1 MKEGIPMKQW
11 MKLGVAAMLAAS
23 ALLAGCGNDAA
34 PKSGEKIKIGVVQI
48 VQHGSLD
55 EANRGFV
62 DGLKERGYGPEKV
75 SFDQENAQGDQSNL
89 KTIVSKFKSEKPALI
104 CAIST
109 QAAQVAANEIT
120 DIPIV
125 GTAITNFVT
134 AKLVAN
140 DEKPGGNVTGVSDL
154 ATIDDQM
161 DLAKKLLPEAKN
173 VGLIYCASEVNSEV
187 QANAMKSYCKSHDL
201 HVEERVV
208 NNIND
213 IQQIAESL
221 VGKVDYIYV
230 PTDNM
235 LASSV
240 PTLIKI
246 TDENKI
252 PVIVGADLMA
262 KDGAL
267 AAISVDYYRLGK
279 QTGALAADILD
290 GKVKPADAP
299 IQHQKDYTIMIN
311 QKSADIL
318 GITIPEEIQKK
329 AQMV

>member
-1 MKEGIPMKQW
+1 MKQW
-11 MKLGVAAMLAAS
+11 MKISMAAALAAA
-23 ALLAGCGNDAA
+23 ALLSGCGSDGATKA
-34 PKSGEKIKIGVVQI
+34 KGEKIKIGVVQS

-62 DGLKERGYGPEKV
+62 DGLKERGYDESKV
-75 SFDQENAQGDQSNL
+75 VFDQQNAQGDQSNL
-89 KTIVSKFKSEKPALI
+89 KTIVSKFRTEKPALI

-125 GTAITNFVT
+125 GTAITNFTT
-134 AKLVAN
+134 AKLVKN
-140 DEKPGGNVTGVSDL
+140 DDKPGGNVTGVSDL
-154 ATIDDQM
+154 APIENQM
-161 DLAKKLLPEAKN
+161 ELAGKLFPSAKN

-187 QANAMKSYCKSHDL
+187 QANSMKSYCRSHKL

-208 NNIND
+208 NNVND
-213 IQQIAESL
+213 VQQIAESF

-230 PTDNM
+230 PTDNT
-235 LASSV
+235 LASSMA
-240 PTLIKI
+240 TLII
-246 TDENKI
+246 VTDENKI

-267 AAISVDYYRLGK
+267 AAISVDFYQLGK

-299 IQHQKDYTIMIN
+299 IQHQKDYTLMIN
-311 QKSADIL
+311 HKSAEIL
-318 GITIPEEIQKK
+318 GITIPEEIRKN
-329 AQMV
+329 AQLV